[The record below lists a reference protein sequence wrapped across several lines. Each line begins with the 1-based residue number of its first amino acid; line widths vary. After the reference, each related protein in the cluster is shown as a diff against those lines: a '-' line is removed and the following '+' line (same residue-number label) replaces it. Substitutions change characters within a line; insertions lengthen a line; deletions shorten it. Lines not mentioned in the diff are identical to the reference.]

1 MITRLVRIQL
11 LAFVVIT
18 LVGVSYVGVRYA
30 HLDRLFYNPRY
41 PVTMQLADSG
51 GIFSGANVTYRGVD
65 VGRVGQLSL
74 TEDGVSVELLIH
86 KDTPPIPADLTAV
99 VANLSAIGE
108 QYVDLRPNTNS
119 GPMLTAGSV
128 IPEQATRT
136 PPPIE
141 DVLLNLDQ
149 FVRSVPLDSL
159 RTTVEE
165 LGNAFN
171 GTGPELEAL
180 LDSSRTFTE
189 DAIDALPQ
197 TLQLIRDGR
206 TVLETQNSQAGAI
219 TSFSRDLR
227 LLAGQL
233 KESDPDLRRLI
244 RATPQFSE
252 QTIKLLRESGPGLG
266 ELFADLLTVSRIS
279 EPRTDGLEQILVT
292 YPLVT
297 SGAYTTTPGDGTA
310 HLGLVL
316 DSFNEPPVCG
326 LDEGSPYQETPKRAG
341 TDMRPIPANTDV
353 FCEKPLGSPT
363 AVRGSQN
370 VPVAG
375 VPEPAAPENPPP
387 AIRDPGEEGPEQG
400 SNQPSSSQRST
411 RGPTQGPTRGPTRGP
426 TQPTPGP
433 FATSGTQSMYMI
445 DLASVLRQ

>member
-11 LAFVVIT
+11 IAFVVIT

-30 HLDRLFYNPRY
+30 GLDRLLWDPRY
-41 PVTMQLADSG
+41 PVTVQLADSG

-65 VGRVGQLSL
+65 VGRVGELSL
-74 TEDGVSVELLIH
+74 TEDGVAVELLID

-108 QYVDLRPNTNS
+108 QYVDLRPNTDS

-136 PPPIE
+136 PVPIE
-141 DVLLNLDQ
+141 EVLLNLDR

-165 LGNAFN
+165 LGTAFS

-180 LDSSRTFTE
+180 LDSSRTLTE
-189 DAIDALPQ
+189 DALDALPQ
-197 TLQLIRDGR
+197 TLTLIRDGR
-206 TVLETQNSQAGAI
+206 TVLDTQNAPAQASAI

-244 RATPQFSE
+244 ATTPRFSE

-266 ELFADLLTVSRIS
+266 ELFADLLTLSRIA
-279 EPRTDGLEQILVT
+279 EPRVDGLEQILVT
-292 YPLVT
+292 YPAVSSAT
-297 SGAYTTTPGDGTA
+297 YTTVPGDGTA

-316 DSFNEPPVCG
+316 DSINDPFVCG
-326 LDEGSPYQETPKRAG
+326 LEEDSPYQETPKRAG
-341 TDMRPIPANTDV
+341 TDLRPIPANTDA
-353 FCEKPLGSPT
+353 FCDEPLGSPT
-363 AVRGSQN
+363 SVRGSQN

-387 AIRDPGEEGPEQG
+387 ATQDPTQDPGQN
-400 SNQPSSSQRST
+400 SAQPSSRPVPVPA
-411 RGPTQGPTRGPTRGP
+411 GG
-426 TQPTPGP
+426 QPQPEYLT
-433 FATSGTQSMYMI
+433 

>member
-11 LAFVVIT
+11 IAFVVIT

-30 HLDRLFYNPRY
+30 GLERLLWDPRY
-41 PVTMQLADSG
+41 PVQLQLADSG

-74 TEDGVSVELLIH
+74 TEDGVSAELLID

-108 QYVDLRPNTNS
+108 QYVDLRPNTDT

-128 IPEQATRT
+128 IPQQATRT
-136 PPPIE
+136 PVPIE
-141 DVLLNLDQ
+141 TVLLNLDQ
-149 FVRSVPLDSL
+149 LVRSVPLDSL

-165 LGNAFN
+165 LGTAFSD
-171 GTGPELEAL
+171 TGPELEAL

-189 DAIDALPQ
+189 DALDALPQ
-197 TLQLIRDGR
+197 TLTLIRDGR
-206 TVLETQNSQAGAI
+206 TVLETQNEPAQASAI

-244 RATPQFSE
+244 DTAPRFSE
-252 QTIKLLRESGPGLG
+252 QTIELLRESGPGLG

-279 EPRTDGLEQILVT
+279 EPRVDGLEQILVT
-292 YPLVT
+292 YPEVT

-316 DSFNEPPVCG
+316 DSFFEPFPCG
-326 LDEGSPYQETPKRAG
+326 LEEDSPYQETPKRAG
-341 TDMRPIPANTDV
+341 TDMRPIPANTDAY
-353 FCEKPLGSPT
+353 CDEPLGSPIS
-363 AVRGSQN
+363 VRGSQN

-387 AIRDPGEEGPEQG
+387 AAQDSEQNSIPNSDRGAAQG
-400 SNQPSSSQRST
+400 SPQPSSQAV
-411 RGPTQGPTRGPTRGP
+411 
-426 TQPTPGP
+426 PGP
-433 FATSGTQSMYMI
+433 VGAQPPPLYMT

>member
-30 HLDRLFYNPRY
+30 HLDRLFYDPSY

-74 TEDGVSVELLIH
+74 TEDGVSVELLID
-86 KDTPPIPADLTAV
+86 KGTPPIPADLTAV

-108 QYVDLRPNTNS
+108 QYVDLRPNSNT

-136 PPPIE
+136 PVPIE

-197 TLQLIRDGR
+197 TLTLIRDGR
-206 TVLETQNSQAGAI
+206 TVLDTQNEPAQASAI

-244 RATPQFSE
+244 EATPRFSE
-252 QTIKLLRESGPGLG
+252 QITRLLHESGPGLG
-266 ELFADLLTVSRIS
+266 ELFADLLTVARIS
-279 EPRTDGLEQILVT
+279 ESRVDGLEQILVT
-292 YPLVT
+292 YPLVS

-316 DSFNEPPVCG
+316 DSLNDPLVCG
-326 LDEGSPYQETPKRAG
+326 LEEDSPYQETPKRAG
-341 TDMRPIPANTDV
+341 TDMRPIPANTAAYCD
-353 FCEKPLGSPT
+353 EPLGSPT
-363 AVRGSQN
+363 SVRGSQN

-387 AIRDPGEEGPEQG
+387 AAQDPEEQGPEQG
-400 SNQPSSSQRST
+400 SNQPSA
-411 RGPTQGPTRGPTRGP
+411 
-426 TQPTPGP
+426 QPTPGP
-433 FATSGTQSMYMI
+433 LGASGTRTMYLT